1 MAPVDMVVG
10 NVLTAIGAAGNI
22 CLALAQVPLYLQMYR
37 EGSSDKYSPLPSLA
51 LSFVMSL
58 WCGYTVWYLP
68 LPAIYVAN
76 FSGMVIPFCY
86 LMVHAALASTLKKKV
101 AAFFGTLLALG
112 LSWGFSAGVFVG
124 PGVTNRV
131 DIHIGV
137 TAAFSFGFFIAPLR
151 PLFTALQD
159 LDLSRVSLTLPLV
172 QICQSII
179 WIFAG
184 FYIGDAFTT
193 WMNSVGLGFAV
204 LQVACWVYIYLR
216 GGKPAATLGKPA
228 ATPPLQEAAAVLDV
242 RKPQAGA

>member
-10 NVLTAIGAAGNI
+10 NVLTAIGAAGHI

-101 AAFFGTLLALG
+101 ADMEKAQATGERELAEINALLKRLG
-112 LSWGFSAGVFVG
+112 DELADGFRSA
-124 PGVTNRV
+124 
-131 DIHIGV
+131 
-137 TAAFSFGFFIAPLR
+137 
-151 PLFTALQD
+151 
-159 LDLSRVSLTLPLV
+159 
-172 QICQSII
+172 
-179 WIFAG
+179 
-184 FYIGDAFTT
+184 
-193 WMNSVGLGFAV
+193 
-204 LQVACWVYIYLR
+204 
-216 GGKPAATLGKPA
+216 
-228 ATPPLQEAAAVLDV
+228 DV
-242 RKPQAGA
+242 RFHRRHPRWWRR